1 MNDATIAG
9 AVYVQTND
17 AGDNQVLAFGRADDG
32 SLDTIGA
39 YSTGGR
45 GNGTPHLPSQGSV
58 VLSGDGR
65 RLLVA
70 NAGSNDVSVF
80 AVEPNELTLA
90 ATVASGGVAPRSIA
104 AHDELVYV
112 LNTGDPSLAGFRL
125 REDGLEPI
133 AGSNRAL
140 AGDADPAQVGFSPD
154 GSTLVVTERGAD
166 AIAVFPVGTNGLL
179 GEPFVHPS
187 SGPTPY
193 GFAFTA
199 AGTLVVTEAFRAEK
213 GKAAAS
219 SYQLGTGTI
228 EPVTR
233 SLGNGRSEICWAVVT
248 QDGRFAF
255 TTNFADGAVSRYAIG
270 ADGSITLE
278 DAAAGIAVD
287 GQTGLRDEEL
297 SADGQ
302 FLYAID
308 ADARRIFGW
317 AVGGDGSLT
326 QIGSWEGVPATVA
339 GLAAR

>member
-1 MNDATIAG
+1 MNDVNG

-17 AGDNQVLAFGRADDG
+17 AADNQVLAFGRAGDG

-45 GNGTPHLPSQGSV
+45 GSGAPHLPSQGSV

-65 RLLVA
+65 HLLVA
-70 NAGSNDVSVF
+70 NTGSDDVSVF
-80 AVEPNELTLA
+80 AIGTNELTLA
-90 ATVASGGVAPRSIA
+90 ATVAAGGAQPRSIA
-104 AHDELVYV
+104 VHGDLVYV
-112 LNTGDPSLAGFRL
+112 LNTGDPSVAGFRL
-125 REDGLEPI
+125 GDDGLEPI

-140 AGDADPAQVGFSPD
+140 AAGADPAQAAFSPD
-154 GSTLVVTERGAD
+154 GSTLVVTQRGAD
-166 AIAVFPVGTNGLL
+166 AIAAFPVGADGSL

-199 AGTLVVTEAFRAEK
+199 DGTLVVTEAFRAEK

-248 QDGRFAF
+248 RDGRFAF
-255 TTNFADGAVSRYAIG
+255 
-270 ADGSITLE
+270 
-278 DAAAGIAVD
+278 
-287 GQTGLRDEEL
+287 
-297 SADGQ
+297 
-302 FLYAID
+302 
-308 ADARRIFGW
+308 
-317 AVGGDGSLT
+317 
-326 QIGSWEGVPATVA
+326 
-339 GLAAR
+339 